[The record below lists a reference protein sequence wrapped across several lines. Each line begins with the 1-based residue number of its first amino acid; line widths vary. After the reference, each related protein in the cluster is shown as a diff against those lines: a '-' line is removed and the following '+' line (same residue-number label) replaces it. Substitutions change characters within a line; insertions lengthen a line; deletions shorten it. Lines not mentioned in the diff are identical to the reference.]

1 MPLVNCPAHS
11 VTQHCQRQVDKPG
24 KLNLA
29 WGVAR
34 VYGMTRVLQPRTP
47 VGGGVPVG
55 ADGSEPVRILLGGS
69 FEEFYRRNFRGL
81 VALTLCLSGS
91 RAAAEDIAQDAMM
104 TALSRWDEVG
114 RLDEPVAWVR
124 RVAAN
129 RATSVSR
136 RRMSE
141 LRALLRLG
149 SQRGVVHSMP
159 EPDEEVWAA
168 VRKLPRR
175 QRQCVAL
182 HYIFDCTVDETAR
195 TLGCAQG
202 TVKAHLHQ
210 ARQTLSARLAEPEG
224 QS

>member
-1 MPLVNCPAHS
+1 
-11 VTQHCQRQVDKPG
+11 
-24 KLNLA
+24 
-29 WGVAR
+29 
-34 VYGMTRVLQPRTP
+34 
-47 VGGGVPVG
+47 
-55 ADGSEPVRILLGGS
+55 
-69 FEEFYRRNFRGL
+69 
-81 VALTLCLSGS
+81 
-91 RAAAEDIAQDAMM
+91 
-104 TALSRWDEVG
+104 
-114 RLDEPVAWVR
+114 
-124 RVAAN
+124 
-129 RATSVSR
+129 
-136 RRMSE
+136 MSE

-149 SQRGVVHSMP
+149 SQRETVHSMP

-195 TLGCAQG
+195 TLGCAEG

>member
-1 MPLVNCPAHS
+1 
-11 VTQHCQRQVDKPG
+11 
-24 KLNLA
+24 
-29 WGVAR
+29 
-34 VYGMTRVLQPRTP
+34 
-47 VGGGVPVG
+47 VG
-55 ADGSEPVRILLGGS
+55 ADSSEPVRLLLGES
-69 FEEFYRRNFRGL
+69 FEQFYRRNFRGL

-104 TALSRWDEVG
+104 SALSRWDEVCQ
-114 RLDEPVAWVR
+114 LEQPVAWVR
-124 RVAAN
+124 RVAVN
-129 RATSVSR
+129 RATSISR

-149 SQRGVVHSMP
+149 SQRQLIPSMP
-159 EPDEEVWAA
+159 QADEEVWAA
-168 VRKLPRR
+168 VRRLPRR

-182 HYIFDCTVDETAR
+182 HYLLDCSVEETAR

-210 ARQTLSARLAEPEG
+210 ARQTLSGHLAEPEG

>member
-1 MPLVNCPAHS
+1 M
-11 VTQHCQRQVDKPG
+11 
-24 KLNLA
+24 
-29 WGVAR
+29 
-34 VYGMTRVLQPRTP
+34 
-47 VGGGVPVG
+47 G
-55 ADGSEPVRILLGGS
+55 ADSSEPVRLLLGES
-69 FEEFYRRNFRGL
+69 FEQFYRRNFRGL

-104 TALSRWDEVG
+104 SALSRWDEVCQ
-114 RLDEPVAWVR
+114 LEQPVAWVR
-124 RVAAN
+124 RVAVN
-129 RATSVSR
+129 RATSISR

-149 SQRGVVHSMP
+149 SQRQLIPSMP
-159 EPDEEVWAA
+159 QPDEEVWAA

-182 HYIFDCTVDETAR
+182 HYLLDCTVEETAR

-210 ARQTLSARLAEPEG
+210 ARQTLSSRLAEPEG

>member
-1 MPLVNCPAHS
+1 MG
-11 VTQHCQRQVDKPG
+11 T
-24 KLNLA
+24 
-29 WGVAR
+29 
-34 VYGMTRVLQPRTP
+34 
-47 VGGGVPVG
+47 
-55 ADGSEPVRILLGGS
+55 DGSEPVRILLGSS

-104 TALSRWDEVG
+104 SALSRWEEVG

-149 SQRGVVHSMP
+149 SQREVVHSMP

-182 HYIFDCTVDETAR
+182 HYILDCTVDETAR

-210 ARQTLSARLAEPEG
+210 ARRTLSAGLAEPEV